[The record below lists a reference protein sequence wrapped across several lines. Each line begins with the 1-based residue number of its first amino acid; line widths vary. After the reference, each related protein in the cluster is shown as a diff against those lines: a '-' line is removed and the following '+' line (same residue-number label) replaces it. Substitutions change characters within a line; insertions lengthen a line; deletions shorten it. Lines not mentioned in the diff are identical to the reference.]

1 MTLETL
7 AEMIMFGGI
16 KNREQLEERIKGH
29 WQYRKNKSFEDV
41 NKAIKKGL
49 KFGMGKTEREISGV
63 ELYLKDVFKKA

>member
-7 AEMIMFGGI
+7 AEQILFGVI
-16 KNREQLEERIKGH
+16 KNKEQLEERIIGH
-29 WQYRKNKSFEDV
+29 WQYRKNKNFEDV

-49 KFGMGKTEREISGV
+49 KLGMGKTEREISGV